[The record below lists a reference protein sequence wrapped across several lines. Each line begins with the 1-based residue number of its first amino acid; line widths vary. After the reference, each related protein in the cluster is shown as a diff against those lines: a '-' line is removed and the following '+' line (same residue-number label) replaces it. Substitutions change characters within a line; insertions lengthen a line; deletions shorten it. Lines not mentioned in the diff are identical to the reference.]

1 MPERLCPAISRRD
14 WRGRQRTR
22 PLQPLSRRRLRRFAT
37 QQALW
42 RRSRPRRARC
52 RARPG
57 VRGLCARTAAE
68 RALWRFRHPRR
79 FCRQD
84 GQWPRFSCQCRPAAH
99 GMSGDHKSVENKPER
114 FGDLARLPLFFA
126 LQEKR
131 AVIAGGSPAAAW
143 KAELLS
149 AAGARVEVF
158 CADVSDEMQQA
169 AGDTP
174 CGGIVIHRREW
185 IAADL
190 RGAALAVGDFRDDE
204 RAAAFFRA
212 AHAAGVPVNIID
224 QPEFCDFSFG
234 AIVNRS
240 PLVIGISTDGAAPAV
255 AQAIRGK
262 IEAIL
267 PKGISDW
274 IAAAARWRDA
284 VKSSGLAFAGRRKFW
299 RLFAAYAMANAGSAP
314 CQADFDRC
322 IGAGPAQ
329 ERGSVTLVSL
339 DGSDAESLTLGA
351 IRALQSADVILF
363 DDGVPAEVFDFA
375 RREARKISIG
385 GTSYDGVSRPR
396 RTDALDALMKQG
408 RCIVVVANGSHDKRV
423 WRPFSS
429 AA

>member
-1 MPERLCPAISRRD
+1 
-14 WRGRQRTR
+14 
-22 PLQPLSRRRLRRFAT
+22 
-37 QQALW
+37 
-42 RRSRPRRARC
+42 
-52 RARPG
+52 
-57 VRGLCARTAAE
+57 
-68 RALWRFRHPRR
+68 
-79 FCRQD
+79 
-84 GQWPRFSCQCRPAAH
+84 
-99 GMSGDHKSVENKPER
+99 MSGDHKSVENKPER
-114 FGDLARLPLFFA
+114 FGALARLPLFFA

-149 AAGARVEVF
+149 ASGARVEVF
-158 CADVSDEMQQA
+158 CADVSDEIQQA

-174 CGGIVIHRREW
+174 RGGIVIHRREW

-190 RGAALAVGDFRDDE
+190 RGAALAIGDFRDDE

-212 AHAAGVPVNIID
+212 ARAAGVPVNIID
-224 QPEFCDFSFG
+224 KPEFCDFSFG

-240 PLVIGISTDGAAPAV
+240 PLVIGISTDGAAPAF

-267 PKGISDW
+267 PQGISHW
-274 IAAAARWRDA
+274 IAAAARWRDG

-299 RLFAAYAMANAGSAP
+299 RLFAAHAMANVGNTP

-322 IGAGPAQ
+322 IGAGRAL
-329 ERGSVTLVSL
+329 EHGSVTLVSL
-339 DGSDAESLTLGA
+339 DGSDPELLTLRA
-351 IRALQSADVILF
+351 IRALQSADVIVF

-375 RREARKISIG
+375 RREARKILIG
-385 GTSYDGVSRPR
+385 GMGHDGVGRPR
-396 RTDALDALMKQG
+396 QTDALEADLMKQG
-408 RCIVVVANGSHDKRV
+408 QCIVVVATASHDKRV

>member
-1 MPERLCPAISRRD
+1 
-14 WRGRQRTR
+14 
-22 PLQPLSRRRLRRFAT
+22 
-37 QQALW
+37 
-42 RRSRPRRARC
+42 
-52 RARPG
+52 
-57 VRGLCARTAAE
+57 
-68 RALWRFRHPRR
+68 
-79 FCRQD
+79 
-84 GQWPRFSCQCRPAAH
+84 
-99 GMSGDHKSVENKPER
+99 MSGDHKSVENKPER

-224 QPEFCDFSFG
+224 KPEFCDFSFG